1 MSSTVILAA
10 AAAFALGCVFCLG
23 LWWLSAHRSRRGRM
37 ETMKAAVWLCLF
49 NGCAWVWCSYLL
61 AYLGREQIAEQ
72 LSGKAVTEIIAVI
85 LAYAIKSLVERVA
98 SGEAKEVIMA
108 TSPTVEGEA
117 TAMYLAKLIK
127 PMGIKTTRL
136 AYGLPVGA
144 SLEYADETT
153 LYRALSGRGEL

>member
-61 AYLGREQIAEQ
+61 AYLGRAAISQNSYPGKPSQDHCRDPGLRHQIHTGEPEQ
-72 LSGKAVTEIIAVI
+72 T
-85 LAYAIKSLVERVA
+85 
-98 SGEAKEVIMA
+98 
-108 TSPTVEGEA
+108 
-117 TAMYLAKLIK
+117 
-127 PMGIKTTRL
+127 
-136 AYGLPVGA
+136 
-144 SLEYADETT
+144 
-153 LYRALSGRGEL
+153 

>member
-72 LSGKAVTEIIAVI
+72 LSGKAVTVPCCVPSERGRRADRQPFPQ
-85 LAYAIKSLVERVA
+85 KSMRSV
-98 SGEAKEVIMA
+98 
-108 TSPTVEGEA
+108 
-117 TAMYLAKLIK
+117 
-127 PMGIKTTRL
+127 
-136 AYGLPVGA
+136 
-144 SLEYADETT
+144 
-153 LYRALSGRGEL
+153 